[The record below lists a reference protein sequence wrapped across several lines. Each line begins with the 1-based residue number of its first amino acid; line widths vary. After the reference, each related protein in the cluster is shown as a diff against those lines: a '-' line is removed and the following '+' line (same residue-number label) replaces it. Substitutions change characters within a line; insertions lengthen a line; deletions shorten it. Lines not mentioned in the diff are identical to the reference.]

1 MLGDLRKKL
10 QPVGRLDAL
19 DSVGTQALAYYA
31 AQDAGRL
38 DADSLGRRARALHL
52 IGEIAERRGSLDE
65 ALRVFRQA
73 ADSTGELMAR
83 YPRDGQRI
91 FDHAQS
97 VYWVGYVARRRGQVA
112 EAETSF
118 RRYQELAQQLVR
130 LDPNN
135 LDWRIETAYAGQNL
149 GVLYLESSRPAA
161 ALKSF
166 VETRDAWTG
175 IVGVRPEDG
184 YNLANTWGW
193 IAKAHEAQ
201 GEFDAAINAQHTK
214 IGVVRRLPDVDKNR
228 RAQQLLANSGY
239 ELGRLQLALGQY
251 GPAAQTSLD
260 ALAQY
265 EALVAVDSANTEWL
279 AQMTFARLSL
289 AEIEL
294 AMGERKAARMNL
306 VRAEADTARLVS
318 ADSTRNR
325 WNIALR
331 GSLLLNGL
339 PLSELQSPQPDE
351 LDAFLATVKSA
362 ESNGKPLDT
371 EQTRIVSAV
380 ELALGDLLARRAQS
394 ASARAHW
401 QVAAERLQALAAGGG
416 LPALTLLAQARLRLG
431 AIDEARS
438 LAKRI
443 EVSPYRHP
451 AYADLR
457 QRLAAAAGAAPVHP

>member
-1 MLGDLRKKL
+1 
-10 QPVGRLDAL
+10 
-19 DSVGTQALAYYA
+19 
-31 AQDAGRL
+31 
-38 DADSLGRRARALHL
+38 
-52 IGEIAERRGSLDE
+52 
-65 ALRVFRQA
+65 
-73 ADSTGELMAR
+73 
-83 YPRDGQRI
+83 
-91 FDHAQS
+91 
-97 VYWVGYVARRRGQVA
+97 
-112 EAETSF
+112 
-118 RRYQELAQQLVR
+118 
-130 LDPNN
+130 
-135 LDWRIETAYAGQNL
+135 
-149 GVLYLESSRPAA
+149 
-161 ALKSF
+161 LKSF
-166 VETRDAWTG
+166 IETRDAWIG

-184 YNLANTWGW
+184 YHLANTWGW

-201 GEFDAAINAQHTK
+201 GGFDAAIDAQRTK
-214 IGVVRRLPDVDKNR
+214 IGVVRKLPDVDMNR

-251 GPAAQTSLD
+251 GPAERTSLD

-265 EALVAVDSANTEWL
+265 EALVAVDSANTAWL

-294 AMGERKAARMNL
+294 AMGERKAARTNL
-306 VRAEADTARLVS
+306 VRAEADMARLLS

-331 GSLLLNGL
+331 GSLLLNSL
-339 PLSELQSPQPDE
+339 PLSELQGP

-362 ESNGKPLDT
+362 ESSGKPLDT

-380 ELALGDLLARRAQS
+380 ELALGDLLARRGQLAPAQ
-394 ASARAHW
+394 AHW
-401 QVAAERLQALAAGGG
+401 RAANERLQALAADGE

-431 AIDEARS
+431 ALDEARS

-457 QRLAAAAGAAPVHP
+457 QRLAAAGGAVPVHP